1 MKFASY
7 LTSSGIPLVRISL
20 DALESDR
27 GQIARNRRIEP
38 PGIRRIFRQ
47 LVVQL
52 HAAITTKWQF
62 ASLHARRLCLR
73 IVNSIDLG
81 TRWAVFEADGERVER
96 RVRVQIEAYLAAL
109 ASIGVLAS
117 ERFSVDC
124 EVSHRELTIL
134 VAFQPPGCV
143 DPVTFTLHQA
153 ATGCRV
159 TATAFAPV
167 MENCA

>member
-1 MKFASY
+1 MREGLNPIVNGTAGRPQLMPSVT
-7 LTSSGIPLVRISL
+7 L
-20 DALESDR
+20 R
-27 GQIARNRRIEP
+27 GGGETQR
-38 PGIRRIFRQ
+38 
-47 LVVQL
+47 
-52 HAAITTKWQF
+52 QF
-62 ASLHARRLCLR
+62 ASLDARRLCLR

-124 EVSHRELTIL
+124 AVSHRELTIL

-143 DPVTFTLHQA
+143 DPVTSTLHQA